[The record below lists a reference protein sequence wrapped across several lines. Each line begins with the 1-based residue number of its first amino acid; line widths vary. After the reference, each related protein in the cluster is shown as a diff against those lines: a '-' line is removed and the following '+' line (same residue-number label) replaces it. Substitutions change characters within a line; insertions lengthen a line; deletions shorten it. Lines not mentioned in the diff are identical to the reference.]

1 MKMNKHQE
9 NLVPPGGISMF
20 SVYFAGK
27 SSADEESL

>member
-1 MKMNKHQE
+1 MRMNKYQE

-27 SSADEESL
+27 SSVNEESL